1 MQFARV
7 AQATDFIYC
16 YSILESNKRMEYGNG
31 KSDGPSRDLQSGF
44 YPAGLDTSL
53 SAELNT
59 FFPFD
64 PYMLPKSQSYI
75 HGVYRDWASVAI
87 DDDDE
92 DEDEDE
98 EDDENN
104 VGEGH
109 QPPHYLDI
117 SRPDVSKGLAA
128 SFDSMSISPAR

>member
-1 MQFARV
+1 
-7 AQATDFIYC
+7 
-16 YSILESNKRMEYGNG
+16 MEYGNG

-44 YPAGLDTSL
+44 HPAGLDTSL

-87 DDDDE
+87 DDDE
-92 DEDEDE
+92 EDEDE
-98 EDDENN
+98 EDEDPSVRE
-104 VGEGH
+104 EH
-109 QPPHYLDI
+109 RPPHYLDI
-117 SRPDVSKGLAA
+117 SRPDVGKGLAA